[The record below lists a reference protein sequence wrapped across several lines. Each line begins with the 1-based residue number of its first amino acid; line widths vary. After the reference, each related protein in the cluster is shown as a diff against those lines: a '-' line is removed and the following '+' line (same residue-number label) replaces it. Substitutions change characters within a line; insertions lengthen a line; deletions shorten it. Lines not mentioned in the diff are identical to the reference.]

1 MTTCLVAVLHLA
13 HSTSQGVDQ
22 LQGDGGLAEQL
33 GLGDTQH
40 LLQLPALGLQLRI
53 LITQGLR
60 LLLDVLLVLDDLVG
74 DTKTK
79 NICRVLSLK
88 IVKP

>member
-1 MTTCLVAVLHLA
+1 MTTCLVTVLHLA
-13 HSTSQGVDQ
+13 HCTSQGVDQ

-40 LLQLPALGLQLRI
+40 LLQLPALGLQLHV
-53 LITQGLR
+53 LIAQGLR

-74 DTKTK
+74 NTKTK
-79 NICRVLSLK
+79 NYVSCC
-88 IVKP
+88 P